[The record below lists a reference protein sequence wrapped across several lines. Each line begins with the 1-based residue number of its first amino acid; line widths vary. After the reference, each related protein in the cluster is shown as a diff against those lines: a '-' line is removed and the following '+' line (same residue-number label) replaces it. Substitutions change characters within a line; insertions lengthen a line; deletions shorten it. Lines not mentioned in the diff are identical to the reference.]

1 MSNTFDANLKTELAK
16 NFVQQFG
23 PFSNDKFYVAISRI
37 SGNGLEVRTESE
49 ELTTRNNTV
58 LAKRVNPQ
66 DGAAVLVERNDWTS
80 GTVYDRL
87 NNETDMSTASR
98 PFYAMTNEQNVYI
111 CLDNA
116 GGNTGSSIQPSGT
129 STDTITLADG
139 YSWKFLFSV
148 PQDKLLFL
156 DENFIPVDTLPT
168 YPRIANA
175 YNDNRQNQYA
185 VQYEGSVDSKNG
197 TIQAVS
203 IISEPPLT
211 LTDAFPESPSNILTA
226 VGDDSVVIE
235 GRPVSGSTNTV
246 SLNGYYIRILS
257 GVASGEVRRI
267 RRGTG
272 DTLTLTENW
281 TTGKK
286 PKAGDRFEIGPG
298 ITISGD
304 GQNAK
309 AFGKVGS
316 NGKISNIVVYVAGS
330 GYTTASGAIDASA
343 PATGVP
349 VSGSLTDTDKSNY
362 TFDVLLFSPIGQDPA
377 VELLA
382 KHAAF
387 LVRLSGSNSA
397 ESAILGNDFRDVV
410 LWKNPEIGTGYSNS
424 GKIAGFDDTLTT
436 RVIIQEPSE
445 TGNLTELQNLSE
457 TSDSIIVV
465 GEDSNIAAEIN
476 NHVITIDQNKV
487 TGNFRAIDV
496 RRPFI
501 EDEILTFIGRRDG
514 SYTESDKTAKAY
526 VTRYPDSDLSVS
538 KEVYTCTTRL
548 NLSFPTGGDYTPSLD
563 AGATG
568 ASGSSGLIAKY
579 VETSSAG
586 DRATLSL
593 TDIKNISGVTMG
605 FSDGET
611 ITYPLASGALV
622 TGTILADGVNGPE
635 LDLFSGQMPYI
646 QGLTQGIV
654 RVVEQD
660 EVFKFVFEF

>member
-23 PFSNDKFYVAISRI
+23 PFSNDKFYIAISRI
-37 SGNGLEVRTESE
+37 SGSGLVTRTESE
-49 ELTTRNNTV
+49 ELKTRNNTV

-66 DGAAVLVERNDWTS
+66 DGAAVLIERNDWTS

-87 NNETDMSTASR
+87 DNESDMSTVLR
-98 PFYAMTNEQNVYI
+98 PFYAMTNDQNVYV

-168 YPRIANA
+168 YARIANA

-185 VQYEGSVDSKNG
+185 VQYEGSVDSQNG

-203 IISEPPLT
+203 ILTAPTLT
-211 LTDAFPESPSNILTA
+211 LSDAYTQSPSNTVTA
-226 VGDDSVVIE
+226 VGDDTIIIE
-235 GRPVSGSTNTV
+235 GSPISGGTNN
-246 SLNGYYIRILS
+246 SDLNGYYIRILS

-267 RRGTG
+267 RTNNG
-272 DTLTLTENW
+272 DTLTLTESW

-316 NGKISNIVVYVAGS
+316 DGKISNIVVYVAGS
-330 GYTTASGAIDASA
+330 GYTTASGTIDTTA
-343 PATGVP
+343 PATGVS
-349 VSGSLTDTDKSNY
+349 VSVSLTDTERSNY
-362 TFDVLLFSPIGQDPA
+362 SFDVLIFSPIGQDPA

-445 TGNLTELQNLSE
+445 TGNLSELETLSE
-457 TSDSIIVV
+457 TNNSILVV
-465 GEDSNIAAEIN
+465 GGDSNIAAEIYRD
-476 NHVITIDQNKV
+476 VITIDQNKV
-487 TGNFRAIDV
+487 TGNFRAIDI

-501 EDEILTFIGRRDG
+501 EDEILTFVGKQNDT
-514 SYTESDKTAKAY
+514 YTQSDKTAKAY

-548 NLSFPTGGDYTPSLD
+548 NLSFPSGGDYTPSLD

-579 VETSSAG
+579 VETSSSG

-593 TDIKNISGVTMG
+593 TDIKNASGVTLG

-622 TGTILADGVNGPE
+622 TGTILADGINGPE

>member
-1 MSNTFDANLKTELAK
+1 
-16 NFVQQFG
+16 
-23 PFSNDKFYVAISRI
+23 
-37 SGNGLEVRTESE
+37 
-49 ELTTRNNTV
+49 
-58 LAKRVNPQ
+58 
-66 DGAAVLVERNDWTS
+66 
-80 GTVYDRL
+80 
-87 NNETDMSTASR
+87 
-98 PFYAMTNEQNVYI
+98 
-111 CLDNA
+111 
-116 GGNTGSSIQPSGT
+116 
-129 STDTITLADG
+129 
-139 YSWKFLFSV
+139 
-148 PQDKLLFL
+148 
-156 DENFIPVDTLPT
+156 
-168 YPRIANA
+168 
-175 YNDNRQNQYA
+175 
-185 VQYEGSVDSKNG
+185 
-197 TIQAVS
+197 
-203 IISEPPLT
+203 
-211 LTDAFPESPSNILTA
+211 
-226 VGDDSVVIE
+226 VVIE
-235 GRPVSGSTNTV
+235 GRPVNGDTNSV
-246 SLNGYYIRILS
+246 VLNGYYIRILS
-257 GVASGEVRRI
+257 GVATGEVRRI
-267 RRGTG
+267 KTNNGN
-272 DTLTLTENW
+272 TLNLTENW
-281 TTGKK
+281 TSGKK
-286 PKAGDRFEIGPG
+286 PKAGDRYEIGPG

-316 NGKISNIVVYVAGS
+316 NGKISSIVVYVAGS

-349 VSGSLTDTDKSNY
+349 VSGSLTDTNRSNY
-362 TFDVLLFSPIGQDPA
+362 SFDVLLFSPIGQDPA

-410 LWKNPEIGTGYSNS
+410 LWKNPEIGSGYSNS

-436 RVIIQEPSE
+436 RVIIQEPSQ
-445 TGNLTELQNLSE
+445 TGDLSELQNLSE

-465 GEDSNIAAEIN
+465 GEDSNIAAEVN
-476 NHVITIDQNKV
+476 NRRITIDQNKV
-487 TGNFRAIDV
+487 TGNFRAVDV
-496 RRPFI
+496 RRPFN

-514 SYTESDKTAKAY
+514 TYTQSDKTAKAF

-548 NLSFPTGGDYTPSLD
+548 NLSFPSGGNYTPSLD

-579 VETSSAG
+579 VETSSSG
-586 DRATLSL
+586 DRAILSL
-593 TDIKNISGVTMG
+593 TDIKNISGVTLG

-622 TGTILADGVNGPE
+622 TGTILGDGVNGPE